1 MSKRL
6 FRKVSKKS
14 TKKKQK
20 KFKKLKTNKINKIK
34 NKKKIKQKK
43 EKKAQP
49 SFFLQKDSIH
59 YFDNTNYLL
68 QDSNESQEINFPN
81 DLNILEPTE
90 KKEQN
95 KNSFSEDFTG

>member
-20 KFKKLKTNKINKIK
+20 KFKKLKTNKINKMK
-34 NKKKIKQKK
+34 NKQKK

-49 SFFLQKDSIH
+49 SFFLQEDSIH
-59 YFDNTNYLL
+59 YFDNTNDLL
-68 QDSNESQEINFPN
+68 QDSNESQEINYPN

>member
-20 KFKKLKTNKINKIK
+20 KFKKLKTNKIK

-59 YFDNTNYLL
+59 YFDNTNDLL
-68 QDSNESQEINFPN
+68 QDSNESQEINYPN
-81 DLNILEPTE
+81 DLNVLEPTE

>member
-43 EKKAQP
+43 EKKP

>member
-43 EKKAQP
+43 EKKP

-59 YFDNTNYLL
+59 YFDNTNDLL
-68 QDSNESQEINFPN
+68 QDSNESQEINYPN
-81 DLNILEPTE
+81 DLNVLEPTE

>member
-20 KFKKLKTNKINKIK
+20 KFKKLKTNKIK

-95 KNSFSEDFTG
+95 ENAFSEDFIE

>member
-43 EKKAQP
+43 EKKP

-59 YFDNTNYLL
+59 YFDNTNDLL

-95 KNSFSEDFTG
+95 ENAFSEDFIE

>member
-6 FRKVSKKS
+6 FRKVFKKS

-20 KFKKLKTNKINKIK
+20 KFKKFKTNKIK

-43 EKKAQP
+43 ENKAQP
-49 SFFLQKDSIH
+49 SFFLQEDSIH
-59 YFDNTNYLL
+59 NFDNTNDLL
-68 QDSNESQEINFPN
+68 QDSNESQEINYPN
-81 DLNILEPTE
+81 DLNILDPTE
-90 KKEQN
+90 RKEQD

>member
-1 MSKRL
+1 MPKRL

-20 KFKKLKTNKINKIK
+20 KFKKLKTNKIK

-59 YFDNTNYLL
+59 YFDKTNDLL
-68 QDSNESQEINFPN
+68 QDSNESQEINYPN
-81 DLNILEPTE
+81 DLNVLEPTE

>member
-20 KFKKLKTNKINKIK
+20 KFKKLKTNKIK
-34 NKKKIKQKK
+34 NKQKIKQKK

-59 YFDNTNYLL
+59 YFDNTNDLL
-68 QDSNESQEINFPN
+68 QDSNESQEINYPN
-81 DLNILEPTE
+81 DLNVLEPTE